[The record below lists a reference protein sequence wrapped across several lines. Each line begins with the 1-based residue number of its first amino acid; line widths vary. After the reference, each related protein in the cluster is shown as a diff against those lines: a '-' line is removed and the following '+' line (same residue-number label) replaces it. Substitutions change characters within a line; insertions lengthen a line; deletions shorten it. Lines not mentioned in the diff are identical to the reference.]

1 MTLRS
6 VLSWELIAALS
17 VPLGTAGFAAA
28 AEPVAPST
36 GSLHVSHEPV
46 GCMIA
51 DQSPQIEATVAPS
64 SSVADVRVYFRSALS
79 PDTYY
84 IAAEKLGDR
93 YVASLPR
100 PQLNAGPIT
109 FYVEAASRS
118 GVFARTAESVA
129 GVVPDAVACPAGLR
143 PAPLGP
149 TTTQLTIFSET
160 GATAPVAGFTG
171 ISRVVAGAALAAA
184 GVVGTVASAVG
195 GVAAAGGILGMSTAV
210 AVATAAVA
218 VGVGTAVVAQG
229 KPNDNGRFPP
239 GRPCTLDPRPGCQPA
254 KSPSR

>member
-17 VPLGTAGFAAA
+17 VPLGTAGSAAA
-28 AEPVAPST
+28 AEPVVPST

-64 SSVADVRVYFRSALS
+64 SSVANVRVYFRSALS
-79 PDTYY
+79 PDLYY
-84 IAAEKLGDR
+84 IAAERQGDR
-93 YVASLPR
+93 WLASLPR
-100 PQLNAGPIT
+100 PQLNAGPVS
-109 FYVEAASRS
+109 FYVEAASRDGILGRS
-118 GVFARTAESVA
+118 AEDVAR
-129 GVVPDAVACPAGLR
+129 VVPNAVACPAGLR
-143 PAPLGP
+143 PAPIDP
-149 TTTQLTIFSET
+149 NTTQLTIFSES
-160 GATAPVAGFTG
+160 GATAPAAGFTG
-171 ISRVVAGAALAAA
+171 ISRVLAGAALAAA
-184 GVVGTVASAVG
+184 GVAG

-218 VGVGTAVVAQG
+218 VGVGTVVVAQG

-239 GRPCTLDPRPGCQPA
+239 GRPCTLDPRPGCQP
-254 KSPSR
+254 SPSR

>member
-6 VLSWELIAALS
+6 VLSWELITALS

-36 GSLHVSHEPV
+36 ARFHVSHEPV

-64 SSVADVRVYFRSALS
+64 SSVANVRVYFRSALS
-79 PDTYY
+79 PDIYY
-84 IAAEKLGDR
+84 IAAERLGDF

-109 FYVEAASRS
+109 FSVEAASRD
-118 GVFARTAESVA
+118 GVFARTAESLAV
-129 GVVPDAVACPAGLR
+129 VVPNAGACPAGLR
-143 PAPLGP
+143 AAPIGS
-149 TTTQLTIFSET
+149 TTTQLTIFSES
-160 GATAPVAGFTG
+160 GATAPAAGFSG
-171 ISRVVAGAALAAA
+171 ISRVLAGAAMATA
-184 GVVGTVASAVG
+184 GVAGTVVGAVG

-218 VGVGTAVVAQG
+218 VGVGTAVVIQQS

-239 GRPCTLDPRPGCQPA
+239 GRPCTQDPRPGCQPA
-254 KSPSR
+254 SPSR

>member
-6 VLSWELIAALS
+6 VLSWELITALS

-36 GSLHVSHEPV
+36 ARFHVSHEPV

-64 SSVADVRVYFRSALS
+64 SSVANVRVYFRSALS
-79 PDTYY
+79 PDIYY
-84 IAAEKLGDR
+84 IAAERLGDF

-109 FYVEAASRS
+109 FSVEAASRD
-118 GVFARTAESVA
+118 GVFARTAESLAV
-129 GVVPDAVACPAGLR
+129 VVPNAGACPTGLR
-143 PAPLGP
+143 PAPIGS
-149 TTTQLTIFSET
+149 TTTQLTIFSES
-160 GATAPVAGFTG
+160 GATAPATGFSG
-171 ISRVVAGAALAAA
+171 ISRVLAGAALAAA
-184 GVVGTVASAVG
+184 GVAGTVAG
-195 GVAAAGGILGMSTAV
+195 AAGGILGMSTAV

-218 VGVGTAVVAQG
+218 VGVGTAVVIQQS

-254 KSPSR
+254 SPSR

>member
-51 DQSPQIEATVAPS
+51 DQSPQIEATVVPS

-84 IAAEKLGDR
+84 IAAERQGDR

-143 PAPLGP
+143 PAPLGS

-171 ISRVVAGAALAAA
+171 ISRVLAGAALAAA

-218 VGVGTAVVAQG
+218 VGVGTAVATQG
-229 KPNDNGRFPP
+229 GPNDNGRFPP

>member
-17 VPLGTAGFAAA
+17 VPLGIAGSAAA
-28 AEPVAPST
+28 ADPVAPST

-51 DQSPQIEATVAPS
+51 DRSPQIEATVAPS
-64 SSVADVRVYFRSALS
+64 SSAVSVRVYFRSALS
-79 PDTYY
+79 PEIYY
-84 IAAEKLGDR
+84 IAAERQGDR

-109 FYVEAASRS
+109 FSVEAASRD
-118 GVFARTAESVA
+118 GVLARTAESIV
-129 GVVPDAVACPAGLR
+129 GVVPNEGACPAGLR
-143 PAPLGP
+143 PAPIGS
-149 TTTQLTIFSET
+149 TTTQLTIFSES
-160 GATAPVAGFTG
+160 GATAPAAGFSG
-171 ISRVVAGAALAAA
+171 ISRVLAGAAVAAA
-184 GVVGTVASAVG
+184 GVAGTVAGAVG

-229 KPNDNGRFPP
+229 SPNDNGRFPP

-254 KSPSR
+254 SPSR

>member
-17 VPLGTAGFAAA
+17 VPLGSAGSAAA

-51 DQSPQIEATVAPS
+51 DQSPQIEATIAPS
-64 SSVADVRVYFRSALS
+64 SSVANVRVYFRSALS
-79 PDTYY
+79 PDLYY
-84 IAAEKLGDR
+84 IAAERQGDR
-93 YVASLPR
+93 WLASLPR
-100 PQLNAGPIT
+100 PQLNAGPVS
-109 FYVEAASRS
+109 FYVEAASRD
-118 GVFARTAESVA
+118 GVLGRSAEDIAR
-129 GVVPDAVACPAGLR
+129 VVPDAVACPAGLR
-143 PAPLGP
+143 TAPIDP
-149 TTTQLTIFSET
+149 NTTQLTIFSES
-160 GATAPVAGFTG
+160 GATTPAAGFTG
-171 ISRVVAGAALAAA
+171 ISHVLAGAALAVA
-184 GVVGTVASAVG
+184 GVAG

-218 VGVGTAVVAQG
+218 IGVGTAVAQG

-254 KSPSR
+254 SPSR